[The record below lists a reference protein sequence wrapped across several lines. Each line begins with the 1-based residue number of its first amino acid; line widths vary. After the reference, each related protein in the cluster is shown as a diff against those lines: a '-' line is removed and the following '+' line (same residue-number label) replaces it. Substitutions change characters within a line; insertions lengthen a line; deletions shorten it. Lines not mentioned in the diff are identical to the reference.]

1 MDLNTDLAC
10 LPAPAGRLPPGLG
23 RVGPPVAGP
32 KSSSAP
38 PASGGGLRLPAG
50 GQPLVFGTA
59 FMSTGHHETGTARRD
74 FLQGAAAV
82 LLGGSA
88 LLAPAGAGLAV
99 FLHPLH
105 ARRDAAGWSRVT
117 RLAALPADGVPR
129 RFTVVADRVNAW
141 NKSPAVPV
149 GAVYLR
155 RTGEATVR
163 AFNVVCPH
171 AGCLV
176 DYAPARGGFLC
187 PCHNSTFAVDGR
199 VNDPASPSPRGLDEL
214 EVEIRNDGEVWVR
227 FQNFRTGVRDKI
239 PA

>member
-1 MDLNTDLAC
+1 
-10 LPAPAGRLPPGLG
+10 
-23 RVGPPVAGP
+23 
-32 KSSSAP
+32 
-38 PASGGGLRLPAG
+38 
-50 GQPLVFGTA
+50 
-59 FMSTGHHETGTARRD
+59 MSTGHHDTRAARRK
-74 FLQGAAAV
+74 FLQSAAAAV
-82 LLGGSA
+82 LGGAA
-88 LLAPAGAGLAV
+88 LFVPAGVGLAV
-99 FLHPLH
+99 FLDPLR
-105 ARRDAAGWSRVT
+105 ARRDATGWSQVT
-117 RLAALPADGVPR
+117 RLAALPADGLPR

-141 NKSPAVPV
+141 NKTPAVPV

-155 RTGEATVR
+155 RTGETAVQ

-176 DYAPARGGFLC
+176 DYAPTRGGFLC